1 MQIEGIFQNYFWRLS
16 DIPDVFLA
24 YKLKVFQ
31 IFQVY
36 FSKSRRNPGVKME
49 WSASCIVQNP
59 GIIMEWSASCIYQ
72 NYILISVSKN
82 PDVIF
87 T

>member
-1 MQIEGIFQNYFWRLS
+1 MPKKNLRGFCAVSTCIE
-16 DIPDVFLA
+16 
-24 YKLKVFQ
+24 K
-31 IFQVY
+31 
-36 FSKSRRNPGVKME
+36 
-49 WSASCIVQNP
+49 NP

-82 PDVIF
+82 PGIIF